1 MGLTEVIY
9 ILALGVVG
17 EGPVYELDPAE
28 GKHEVSI
35 AAAFWE
41 DPSVLTVARV
51 ILPENQKRFEDFN
64 NSARNFGFNDY
75 PIWVRV
81 NLSNSLDRRAKWIL
95 ELADPLIDLF
105 EIHIPDAFGYYDMKT
120 GGDTLPF
127 NHREIKYERFA
138 FELQFEPG
146 ETKAIYLLF
155 KPGYS
160 SCKLTAYKPAAL
172 TESVHREQ
180 LFAGIFFG
188 MLLLAIIYN
197 FFIFASMRHE
207 AFLDYV
213 AYGLG
218 LLGVMAVVDGYCAQF
233 LLPGWP
239 VLANRLTGVFV
250 AWIGM
255 SIARFILNYIGPEN
269 LTTGL
274 VGYLKFCTWLTG
286 ASVLLAMFSPSVVGV
301 PIALLVVTLV
311 IPAIVW
317 AMVVL
322 SRVHHPDAWNFIV
335 AWVFVAIGAVISIA
349 MHLGLMS
356 LNVPPVLPIK
366 IASAFNLVLLSL
378 GLAAHF
384 SRIQRENAI
393 QSEVLVKQ
401 EKLVQ
406 IGEMMGELS
415 HELKNLNNASLLGM
429 AVEQDRVVEILSFYS
444 EVDSRWP
451 DLAPV
456 LFENPVGRSLS
467 QPRLDRW
474 GNLVLEYPATAGV
487 FDELKGFMAE
497 LSLEDEVLDEL
508 MNQVRVFDVAQMVLL
523 NHVMALARRLLMM
536 NSSAGHA
543 NNLLESVL
551 DYSRESDGLKVC
563 DLAMVVESC
572 QRLVAKKLEFA
583 NIRMQF
589 HCSGQALAGASA
601 SDMHQVVLNLLGNA
615 HDALVESRQAEKNI
629 VVFVESNDEGKIS
642 LAIEN
647 NGPAIP
653 LATAERIFE
662 RHYSTKGAQGSGI
675 GLFVC
680 RKLLTSSGG
689 DITVDSSTLKTVFRV
704 VLPTA

>member
-1 MGLTEVIY
+1 MGFSAIIY
-9 ILALGVVG
+9 VLALGVVG
-17 EGPVYELDPAE
+17 GGPVYELDPAVGE
-28 GKHEVSI
+28 HEVSTM
-35 AAAFWE
+35 ASFWE
-41 DPSVLTVARV
+41 KPSVVAV
-51 ILPENQKRFEDFN
+51 EEVLLPENQKRFESFN
-64 NSARNFGFNDY
+64 ASARNFGFNDY
-75 PIWVRV
+75 PIWVRM
-81 NLSNSLDRRAKWIL
+81 NLSNPQERRAKWIL
-95 ELADPLIDLF
+95 ELADPLVDLF
-105 EIHIPDAFGYYDMKT
+105 EIHIPDAFGRYEMKS

-127 NHREIKYERFA
+127 AHREIEYERFA

-155 KPGYS
+155 RPGYS

-218 LLGVMAVVDGYCAQF
+218 LLGIMAVVDGYCAQF

-239 VLANRLTGVFV
+239 VLANRLMGVFV
-250 AWIGM
+250 AWSGM
-255 SIARFILNYIGPEN
+255 SIARFILNYIGPNN
-269 LTTGL
+269 LTVGL
-274 VGYLKFCTWLTG
+274 VRYLKFCTWLTG
-286 ASVLLAMFSPSVVGV
+286 GAVLLAIFSPSVIGV
-301 PIALLVVTLV
+301 QVALIVVTLV
-311 IPAIVW
+311 IPSIVW

-322 SRVHHPDAWNFIV
+322 SRVHHPDAWNFIL
-335 AWVFVAIGAVISIA
+335 AWVFVAVGATISIF
-349 MHLGLMS
+349 MHLGLVS
-356 LNVPPVLPIK
+356 FNVPPVLPMK

-378 GLAAHF
+378 GLASHF

-429 AVEQDRVVEILSFYS
+429 AVEQDRVVEILSFFTQS
-444 EVDSRWP
+444 DSRWP
-451 DLAPV
+451 DLGPV

-467 QPRLDRW
+467 QPRLERW
-474 GNLVLEYPATAGV
+474 GRLELEHQATAGV

-497 LSLEDEVLDEL
+497 LGSDEEFLDAL
-508 MNQVRVFDVAQMVLL
+508 MAKLTKFDMAEMVLL
-523 NHVMALARRLLMM
+523 NHVMALSRRLLMM

-551 DYSRESDGLKVC
+551 DYSRESDGIRVC

-572 QRLVAKKLEFA
+572 QRLVSKKLEHC
-583 NIRMQF
+583 NIGIQF
-589 HCSGQALAGASA
+589 HCSGQGLVAASS

-615 HDALVESRQAEKNI
+615 HDALVNSPRAEKTI
-629 VVFVESNDEGKIS
+629 VVFLQTTEDGKIS
-642 LAIEN
+642 LSVEN
-647 NGPAIP
+647 NGPVIP

-662 RHYSTKGAQGSGI
+662 RHYSTKGEQGSGI

-680 RKLLTSSGG
+680 RKLLKGNSGEIAVESSA
-689 DITVDSSTLKTVFRV
+689 LKTVFTMT
-704 VLPTA
+704 LPAA

>member
-1 MGLTEVIY
+1 MQHSQRDL
-9 ILALGVVG
+9 LFSFS
-17 EGPVYELDPAE
+17 
-28 GKHEVSI
+28 K
-35 AAAFWE
+35 
-41 DPSVLTVARV
+41 
-51 ILPENQKRFEDFN
+51 NQKRFEDFGD
-64 NSARNFGFNDY
+64 SAKNFGFNDY

-81 NLSNSLDRRAKWIL
+81 NLSNPQDRRSRWVL
-95 ELADPLIDLF
+95 ELADPLVDLF

-127 NHREIKYERFA
+127 THREIEYERFA

-155 KPGYS
+155 RPGYS

-197 FFIFASMRHE
+197 FFIFASLRHE

-233 LLPGWP
+233 FLPGWP

-250 AWIGM
+250 AWSGM
-255 SIARFILNYIGPEN
+255 SIARFILNYIGTDN
-269 LTTGL
+269 LTDGL
-274 VGYLKFCTWLTG
+274 VRYLRFCTWLTG
-286 ASVLLAMFSPSVVGV
+286 AAVVLAAFSPSVIGV
-301 PIALLVVTLV
+301 PISLLVVTLV
-311 IPAIVW
+311 IPSIVW

-322 SRVHHPDAWNFIV
+322 SKVHHPDAWNFIL
-335 AWVFVAIGAVISIA
+335 AWVFVAVGAMTSIS
-349 MHLGLMS
+349 MHLGWVS
-356 LNVPPVLPIK
+356 LNVPPVLPMK

-429 AVEQDRVVEILSFYS
+429 AVEQDRVVEILSFFS
-444 EVDSRWP
+444 ESDSRWP
-451 DLAPV
+451 DLGPV
-456 LFENPVGRSLS
+456 LFESPVGRSIS
-467 QPRLDRW
+467 QPRLERLDA
-474 GNLVLEYPATAGV
+474 LELKHQSTAGV
-487 FDELKGFMAE
+487 FEELKGFMAE
-497 LSLEDEVLDEL
+497 LAVDDALLDEL
-508 MNQVRVFDVAQMVLL
+508 MSKLKSFDVAEMVLL
-523 NHVMALARRLLMM
+523 NHIMALSRRLLMM

-543 NNLLESVL
+543 NNLLGSVL
-551 DYSRESDGLKVC
+551 DYSRESDGLRVC

-572 QRLVAKKLEFA
+572 QRLIAKKLEHA
-583 NIRMQF
+583 NIGIQF
-589 HCSGQALAGASA
+589 HCSGQALVAAPS

-615 HDALVESRQAEKNI
+615 HDALVDSPHAEKTI
-629 VVFVESNDEGKIS
+629 VVFMQTTEDHKIS
-642 LAIEN
+642 LAVEN
-647 NGPAIP
+647 NGPVIP
-653 LATAERIFE
+653 PATAERIFE
-662 RHYSTKGAQGSGI
+662 RHYSTKGTQGSGI

-680 RKLLTSSGG
+680 RKLLKSSGG
-689 DITVDSSTLKTVFRV
+689 DIGVDSSVLKTVFRIE
-704 VLPTA
+704 LPSA